1 MTEEQYNINRSY
13 ELAVRNLNSKAWEIM
28 LPSEKI
34 GDLQAIENKNAM
46 DQGRIACEVRAE
58 PMEQGAWGYQ
68 QGNEIVVNSNELN
81 NPNFM
86 EHVDTLCHE
95 GSHARDWQAT
105 FIPEV
110 RSEYTTEQLQAVNSP
125 IPDPDIDPN
134 GYWNHPAE
142 VAAREAGARG
152 VEKTLSDQEQIAQ
165 VDRANHTLINQILE
179 TYDYIA
185 LEPTDT
191 PVTEPAQAQTPDVE
205 TTVEATSE
213 VGTSSEVG
221 QSEDMSAGVELSD
234 GEDQGKGYGY

>member
-46 DQGRIACEVRAE
+46 GHGRIACEVRAE

-86 EHVDTLCHE
+86 EHVDTLYHE

-205 TTVEATSE
+205 TTVEATSK
-213 VGTSSEVG
+213 VGTFSEVG

>member
-13 ELAVRNLNSKAWEIM
+13 ELAVRNLNLRAWEIM

-58 PMEQGAWGYQ
+58 PMEQGTWGYQ

-86 EHVDTLCHE
+86 EHVDTLYHE
-95 GSHARDWQAT
+95 GSHARDGQAT

-110 RSEYTTEQLQAVNSP
+110 RSEYTPEELQAVNSP
-125 IPDPDIDPN
+125 IPDPDVDPS

-165 VDRANHTLINQILE
+165 VDQANHTQINQILE

-185 LEPTDT
+185 LEPAET
-191 PVTEPAQAQTPDVE
+191 PSFESEQEYGTEASLEASFDVGA
-205 TTVEATSE
+205 VAS
-213 VGTSSEVG
+213 VDN
-221 QSEDMSAGVELSD
+221 DMSSGTEWSD
-234 GEDQGKGYGY
+234 GEGEGYGY

>member
-1 MTEEQYNINRSY
+1 MTEEQYSINRSY

-28 LPSEKI
+28 LPSEKV

-68 QGNEIVVNSNELN
+68 QGNEIVVNSNELS

-86 EHVDTLCHE
+86 EHIDTIYHE

-110 RSEYTTEQLQAVNSP
+110 RSEYTPEQLQAVNSH
-125 IPDPDIDPN
+125 IPDPEVNPD

-165 VDRANHTLINQILE
+165 VDRTNHTQINQILE

-191 PVTEPAQAQTPDVE
+191 PFAELTQTQTVNVDNTVE
-205 TTVEATSE
+205 TSAEI
-213 VGTSSEVG
+213 GTSSEVG
-221 QSEDMSAGVELSD
+221 QSEDMSASVELSD
-234 GEDQGKGYGY
+234 GEDQGEGYGY

>member
-1 MTEEQYNINRSY
+1 M
-13 ELAVRNLNSKAWEIM
+13 
-28 LPSEKI
+28 
-34 GDLQAIENKNAM
+34 
-46 DQGRIACEVRAE
+46 
-58 PMEQGAWGYQ
+58 
-68 QGNEIVVNSNELN
+68 
-81 NPNFM
+81 
-86 EHVDTLCHE
+86 
-95 GSHARDWQAT
+95 
-105 FIPEV
+105 
-110 RSEYTTEQLQAVNSP
+110 QAVNSP